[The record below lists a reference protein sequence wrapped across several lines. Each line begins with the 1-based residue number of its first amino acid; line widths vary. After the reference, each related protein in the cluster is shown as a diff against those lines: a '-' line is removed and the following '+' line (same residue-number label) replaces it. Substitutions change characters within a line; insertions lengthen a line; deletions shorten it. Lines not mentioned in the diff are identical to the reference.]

1 MAFKM
6 KYKNLKE
13 VVKQL
18 DSAVIAHGKQARTIE
33 KHIEEMESPNK
44 QTKPKFKSKV
54 KTRGGKTIIK
64 TKGDDGYKSKIVLD
78 RDGEVT
84 KAKNTETKNK
94 NKKDPRRT
102 KRSNWIDRDLT
113 GYRYVQS
120 QIKNQKLK
128 PSDYESGFSRMVDY
142 YNKKQSGS

>member
-33 KHIEEMESPNK
+33 KHIDKMESPNK

-64 TKGDDGYKSKIVLD
+64 TKGDDGYKSKIVLNS
-78 RDGEVT
+78 DGEAT
-84 KAKNTETKNK
+84 NAKNTETKNK

-102 KRSNWIDRDLT
+102 KRSKWIDRDLA
-113 GYRYVQS
+113 GYRGVEREKQA
-120 QIKNQKLK
+120 QLDKL
-128 PSDYESGFSRMVDY
+128 YRGY
-142 YNKKQSGS
+142 GI